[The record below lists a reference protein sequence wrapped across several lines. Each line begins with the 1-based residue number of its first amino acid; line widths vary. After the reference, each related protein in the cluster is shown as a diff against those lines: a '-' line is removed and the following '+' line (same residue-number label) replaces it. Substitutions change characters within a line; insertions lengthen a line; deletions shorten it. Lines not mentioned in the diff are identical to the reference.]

1 MYNKITI
8 EDINKFNLNED
19 ELQQIVNDITMKYA
33 YDFNTKITHNLLKED
48 IQETI
53 NQLTILQSR
62 LPEAVQKRRDSKINQ
77 ILGDE
82 QTIIDRRINLTID
95 ITNNS
100 KIDSAYWNWK

>member
-19 ELQQIVNDITMKYA
+19 ELQQIVNDITMKYV
-33 YDFNTKITHNLLKED
+33 YDFNTKITHDLLKEE
-48 IQETI
+48 IQEAINSYTI
-53 NQLTILQSR
+53 QQ
-62 LPEAVQKRRDSKINQ
+62 RRENKLNQ

-82 QTIIDRRINLTID
+82 QTFIDRRINLIID

-100 KIDSAYWNWK
+100 KIDSGYYWNFK

>member
-19 ELQQIVNDITMKYA
+19 ELLPLAVCSAVQQIVNDITMKYA

-53 NQLTILQSR
+53 NQLTI
-62 LPEAVQKRRDSKINQ
+62 QKRRDSKINQ
-77 ILGDE
+77 ILGDD

>member
-19 ELQQIVNDITMKYA
+19 ELLPLAVCSAVQQIVNDITMKYA
-33 YDFNTKITHNLLKED
+33 FDINTKITHDLLKEE
-48 IQETI
+48 IQENI
-53 NQLTILQSR
+53 NQYTI
-62 LPEAVQKRRDSKINQ
+62 QKRRDSKINQ

-82 QTIIDRRINLTID
+82 TNLIDKRINLTID

-100 KIDSAYWNWK
+100 KIDGSYWNFK

>member
-53 NQLTILQSR
+53 NQLTI
-62 LPEAVQKRRDSKINQ
+62 QKRRDSKINQ

-82 QTIIDRRINLTID
+82 QTIIDKRINITID

>member
-53 NQLTILQSR
+53 NQLTI
-62 LPEAVQKRRDSKINQ
+62 QKRRENKLNQ
-77 ILGDE
+77 ILGDN

>member
-33 YDFNTKITHNLLKED
+33 YDYNTKITHNLLKED

-53 NQLTILQSR
+53 NQLTI
-62 LPEAVQKRRDSKINQ
+62 QKRRDSKINQ
-77 ILGDE
+77 ILGDN

-100 KIDSAYWNWK
+100 KIDSAYWNFK

>member
-19 ELQQIVNDITMKYA
+19 ELKQIVNDITMKYVHE
-33 YDFNTKITHNLLKED
+33 FNTKITHDLLKED
-48 IQETI
+48 IQEAINSYTI
-53 NQLTILQSR
+53 
-62 LPEAVQKRRDSKINQ
+62 QKRRDSKINQ

-82 QTIIDRRINLTID
+82 QTSIDRRINLIID

-100 KIDSAYWNWK
+100 EIDSAYWNFK

>member
-53 NQLTILQSR
+53 NQLTI
-62 LPEAVQKRRDSKINQ
+62 QKRRDSKINQ
-77 ILGDE
+77 ILGDD
-82 QTIIDRRINLTID
+82 QTIIDRRINLIID

>member
-1 MYNKITI
+1 
-8 EDINKFNLNED
+8 
-19 ELQQIVNDITMKYA
+19 MKYA

-53 NQLTILQSR
+53 NQLTI
-62 LPEAVQKRRDSKINQ
+62 QKRRDSKINQ

-82 QTIIDRRINLTID
+82 QTIIDRRINLIID

>member
-19 ELQQIVNDITMKYA
+19 ELQQIVNDITIKYA
-33 YDFNTKITHNLLKED
+33 WEINTKITHDLLKEE

-53 NQLTILQSR
+53 NQFTI
-62 LPEAVQKRRDSKINQ
+62 QKRRDSKINQ
-77 ILGDE
+77 ILNDE
-82 QTIIDRRINLTID
+82 PTISDKKINLTID

-100 KIDSAYWNWK
+100 KLDSSYWNFK

>member
-33 YDFNTKITHNLLKED
+33 YDFNTKITHDLLKEE
-48 IQETI
+48 IQEAINSYTI
-53 NQLTILQSR
+53 QQ
-62 LPEAVQKRRDSKINQ
+62 RRENKLNQ

-82 QTIIDRRINLTID
+82 QTSIDRRINLIID
-95 ITNNS
+95 ITNNT
-100 KIDSAYWNWK
+100 KIDNTYWNFK

>member
-33 YDFNTKITHNLLKED
+33 YDFNTKITHDLLKEE
-48 IQETI
+48 IQEAINSYTI
-53 NQLTILQSR
+53 QQ
-62 LPEAVQKRRDSKINQ
+62 RRENKLNQ

-82 QTIIDRRINLTID
+82 QTFIDRRINLIID

-100 KIDSAYWNWK
+100 KIDSGYYWNFK

>member
-19 ELQQIVNDITMKYA
+19 ELQQIVHDITMKYA
-33 YDFNTKITHNLLKED
+33 YDFNTKITHKLLKED

-53 NQLTILQSR
+53 NQLTI
-62 LPEAVQKRRDSKINQ
+62 QKRRDSKINQ

-82 QTIIDRRINLTID
+82 QTIIDKRINITID

-100 KIDSAYWNWK
+100 KIDSAYWNFK

>member
-19 ELQQIVNDITMKYA
+19 ELQQIVNDITIKYA
-33 YDFNTKITHNLLKED
+33 WDLNTKITHDLLKEE
-48 IQETI
+48 IQENI

-62 LPEAVQKRRDSKINQ
+62 LPEAVQQRRDKKINQ
-77 ILGDE
+77 ILNDE
-82 QTIIDRRINLTID
+82 QTISDKRINLTID

-100 KIDSAYWNWK
+100 KIDGSYWNFK